1 MNKMMRRTNT
11 AELEELSSGSLPHI
25 VRGGRGGRH
34 GVDDENSDDDGN
46 ATFFV
51 WLHVKKACG
60 DCSTSGESKSTLVG

>member
-1 MNKMMRRTNT
+1 MMRRTKT
-11 AELEELSSGSLPHI
+11 AELEELSIESLPHI
-25 VRGGRGGRH
+25 ARVWRGRH